1 MHTYPELLELVELY
15 AEDYYEHR
23 RTDLVKN
30 EEDLSERFDSFLEEY
45 EVNSDSRFNPDDT
58 VAINEGFS
66 NYADALCSDGLL
78 HPEQVHH
85 YCYVGKYS

>member
-23 RTDLVKN
+23 RTDLVKS
-30 EEDLSERFDSFLEEY
+30 EDHLSESFDSFLDEY
-45 EVNSDSRFNPDDT
+45 SVDSDSRFNPDDK
-58 VAINEGFS
+58 VAIKESFS
-66 NYADALCSDGLL
+66 SYADSLCRDGFL
-78 HPEQVHH
+78 HPEQLHH